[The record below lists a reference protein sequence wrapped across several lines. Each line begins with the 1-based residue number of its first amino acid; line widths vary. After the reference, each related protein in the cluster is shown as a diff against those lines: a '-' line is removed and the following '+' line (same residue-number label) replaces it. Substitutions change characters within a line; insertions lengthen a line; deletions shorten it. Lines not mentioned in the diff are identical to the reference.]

1 MGDIATHAPRHA
13 LEARLATIRQAPREA
28 GTVELIVRRPV
39 VEEREVLESAELDLV
54 EGLVG
59 DCWRTR
65 GSSSTPDR
73 SANPEAQVTVMGARA
88 AAAVAGE
95 RERWPLAGDQLYV
108 DLDLSGEHLPP
119 GTRLQVGAAV
129 LEVTAVPHTGCG
141 KFVRRFGVE
150 AMKFVNSPVGRELN
164 LRGINTKVVVAGT
177 VSAGDEIRRLGP
189 PAASPCAHPGGKT
202 AAG

>member
-1 MGDIATHAPRHA
+1 MGDIATHAPRQA
-13 LEARLATIRQAPREA
+13 LEATLPTIRRAPREA

-39 VEEREVLESAELDLV
+39 VEEREVVERAELDLV
-54 EGLVG
+54 EGVVG

-65 GSSSTPDR
+65 GSSSMPDR
-73 SANPEAQVTVMGARA
+73 SANPDAQVTVMSARA

-108 DLDLSGEHLPP
+108 DLDLSGANLPP
-119 GTRLQVGAAV
+119 GTRLQVGSAV
-129 LEVTAVPHTGCG
+129 LEVTAIPHTGCG

-177 VSAGDEIRRLGP
+177 VSAGDEIKRLG
-189 PAASPCAHPGGKT
+189 
-202 AAG
+202 